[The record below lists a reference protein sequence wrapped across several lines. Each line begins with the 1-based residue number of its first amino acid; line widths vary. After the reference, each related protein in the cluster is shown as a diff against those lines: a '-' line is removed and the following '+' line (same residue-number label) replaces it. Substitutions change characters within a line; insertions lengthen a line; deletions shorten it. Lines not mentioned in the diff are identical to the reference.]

1 MFKKENIIAAAA
13 ALFILSAVVT
23 ACGGAAGS
31 QKLTISSKEFTE
43 QLLLG
48 NMYALLLDDAG
59 FDTEFKSLGGSNENH
74 QAILNDEIDIYP
86 EYTGTALLTFLEE
99 PYDPSMSPEDVYRKV
114 SSEYA
119 EQFNLVWGEQTEFNN
134 TYCIAMPEDKAQELG
149 VSTLSELSTKTNG
162 LVFGTVQEFME
173 RDDGLPGMQQMYGG
187 FQFDEVIA
195 LDPGLK
201 YAGIREGDIDVTT
214 CFGTD
219 GQISAYN
226 LRVLEDDKNFWPPY
240 PVAPVIRQEILDEY
254 PEVKEVLDQLAPIL
268 DGETMSSLNWEVD
281 GNGRE
286 VDEVAREFLLE
297 NGLISTE

>member
-1 MFKKENIIAAAA
+1 MFSKKKMLAAAA

-31 QKLTISSKEFTE
+31 QKITISSKEFTE

-74 QAILNDEIDIYP
+74 QPILNDEIDIYP

-99 PYDPSMSPEDVYRKV
+99 PYDPSMSAEDVYEKV

-119 EQFNLVWGEQTEFNN
+119 EQFNLVWGEQTAFNN
-134 TYCIAMPEDKAQELG
+134 TYCIAMPKAKAEELG
-149 VSTLSELSTKTNG
+149 VSTLSELSTETSG
-162 LVFGTVQEFME
+162 LVFGTVQEFLE
-173 RDDGLPGMQQMYGG
+173 RDDGLPGMQEMYGG
-187 FQFDEVIA
+187 FQFEEVIA

-219 GQISAYN
+219 GQISAYD
-226 LRVLEDDKNFWPPY
+226 LTVLEDDKGFWPPY
-240 PVAPVIRQEILDEY
+240 PVAPVMRQEVLDNN
-254 PEVKEVLDQLAPIL
+254 PEIKDVLDQLAPLL

-286 VDEVAREFLLE
+286 VDEVAREFLTE
-297 NGLISTE
+297 NGLLSAE